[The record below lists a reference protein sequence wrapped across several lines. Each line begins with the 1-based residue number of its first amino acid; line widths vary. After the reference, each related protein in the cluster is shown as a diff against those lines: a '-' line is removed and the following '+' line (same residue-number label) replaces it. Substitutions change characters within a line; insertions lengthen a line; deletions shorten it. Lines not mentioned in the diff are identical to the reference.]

1 VRAAILH
8 AYGEAPSVGE
18 LALSDPVEGQELVEI
33 ELAGLNPVDVWIAS
47 GSYFAG
53 SPPLPYVIGREG
65 IGRTTGGERVY
76 FDGPIP
82 PSGAVAERTLVPSS
96 SLLPVPEALDAGM
109 AVACGI
115 AGLAAWL
122 ALEWRAELRP
132 GETVLVLGASGAV
145 GRIAVQA
152 ARLLGAR
159 RVVAAARDGGALA
172 DLERTGADA
181 TVRLDAVDDLAGAL
195 RDACEGGPD
204 VTIDPLWGAPGA
216 AAIDAA
222 APGARHVQLG
232 SSAGATAQIA
242 SASVRGKSL
251 RILGHYNFSVPRDVR
266 AAAFA
271 RMLAH
276 AARGELAVPVERVP
290 LDRIADAWERQEASP
305 GAKLAIEP

>member
-1 VRAAILH
+1 MH
-8 AYGEAPSVGE
+8 GYGEAPSVGE
-18 LALSDPVEGQELVEI
+18 PALPEPGEGQELVEV

-53 SPPLPYVIGREG
+53 APPLPYVIGREG
-65 IGRTTGGERVY
+65 IGRTAAGERVY
-76 FDGPIP
+76 FDGPVP
-82 PSGAVAERTLVPSS
+82 PSGAAAERAVVASS
-96 SLLPVPEALDAGM
+96 SLLPVPEALDAGT

-122 ALEWRAELRP
+122 ALEWRAELRR

-152 ARLLGAR
+152 ARLLGAG
-159 RVVAAARDGGALA
+159 RVVAAARDRGALA
-172 DLERTGADA
+172 ELEGSAADA
-181 TVRLDAVDDLAGAL
+181 TVRLDGTGDLAGAL

-204 VTIDPLWGAPGA
+204 VIVDPLWGAPAA

-222 APGARHVQLG
+222 AQGARHVQLG

-251 RILGHYNFSVPRDVR
+251 RILGHYNFAAPAEVR

-271 RMLAH
+271 RMLGH
-276 AARGELAVPVERVP
+276 AERGELAVPVERMP
-290 LDRIADAWERQEASP
+290 LDRIADAWERQQGSP
-305 GAKLAIEP
+305 GVKLAIEP